1 MQVLAVG
8 IILDQL
14 STSTNVID
22 GCSANLSTGS
32 SSVLLTKLRICPK
45 KTGLFLTPIGIKE
58 INHFLATILLNSQM
72 SKKKKKKKNIYIYI
86 YIYIGKVNYCNYCN
100 SSNTSRRFDTIN
112 KFRKRVSMLLMIIVC
127 SNSQSIPLYSLNL
140 YYISKFQSL

>member
-22 GCSANLSTGS
+22 GCSANPSMGS

-45 KTGLFLTPIGIKE
+45 ETGLFLPPIDIKE

-72 SKKKKKKKNIYIYI
+72 SKKKKHIYIYVC
-86 YIYIGKVNYCNYCN
+86 IYIGKANYCNYCN
-100 SSNTSRRFDTIN
+100 SSNTSRRFGTIN
-112 KFRKRVSMLLMIIVC
+112 KFRKRVSILLMIIIC
-127 SNSQSIPLYSLNL
+127 GNSQGITLYSLNL
-140 YYISKFQSL
+140 YHISKFSVIVN

>member
-45 KTGLFLTPIGIKE
+45 KTGLFLPPIGIKE

-72 SKKKKKKKNIYIYI
+72 SKKKKKNIYIYI
-86 YIYIGKVNYCNYCN
+86 YIGQVNYCNYCN

>member
-45 KTGLFLTPIGIKE
+45 KTGLFLPPIGIKE

-72 SKKKKKKKNIYIYI
+72 SKKKQKKKHIYL
-86 YIYIGKVNYCNYCN
+86 YIGKANYCNYCN

>member
-45 KTGLFLTPIGIKE
+45 KTGLFLPPIGIKE

-72 SKKKKKKKNIYIYI
+72 SKKNKKKNIYIYI
-86 YIYIGKVNYCNYCN
+86 YIGKANYCNYCN